1 MNTWSLDNHI
11 LSEPILFLK
20 SMVLDVVMKLLLQEP
35 ENQRYKSHSEKKS
48 KGGMKKVLEHF
59 PYTSSGTSKHIG
71 KVNLSS
77 KCARGPVTQEACQIT
92 KNRLPQKRR
101 ADSYVSIHL
110 FGELRCIFPER
121 NGKTL

>member
-1 MNTWSLDNHI
+1 
-11 LSEPILFLK
+11 
-20 SMVLDVVMKLLLQEP
+20 MKLLLQEP

-77 KCARGPVTQEACQIT
+77 KCARDPVTQEACQIT
-92 KNRLPQKRR
+92 KNRLPQK
-101 ADSYVSIHL
+101 
-110 FGELRCIFPER
+110 
-121 NGKTL
+121 